1 MSDKVR
7 IYQLAKELGVENKV
21 LMAKLDEMGVEYK
34 SHSSTLEHD
43 TAETV
48 KQLLAGGTSAK
59 PTATEISK
67 GEEEKGSRGE
77 KAAKVEETRTA
88 TPVVKAKPEVSKM
101 QPAPPQPMTQTIEKP
116 AAQPVQTQPVQTQ
129 TVQTQPAQAKP
140 AQQPQSRPAATAVA
154 IKPAEPEVKKPL
166 TKEERRALI
175 PADAPRRAPVVTV
188 MGHVDHGKTSLLD
201 FIRKSRVAEREAGG
215 ITQHIGAYQVQTSH
229 GPITFFDTPGHEAF
243 TTIRQRGANATD
255 IAVIVVAADDSI
267 MPQTREAIAHAK
279 AAKVP
284 IIVAVNK
291 TDLPQANPDKVK
303 QDLMQLELIPE
314 EYGGDTVV
322 VPLSAKTGAGVDNLL
337 EMISLIADLENYRAV
352 TTISARGVIIESVLD
367 KRAGVLA
374 TVLVQEGTLKVTDYV
389 VAGEA
394 WAKVKAMTDSDGKRV
409 TEAKPSVP
417 VQILGFSEQ
426 PVAGESIEA
435 VSSEVAAKALVAER
449 KGVRVDLE
457 TEDRNSRAKV
467 TLAELFG
474 TESKDKVINLIVR
487 ADTQGSLEAIKGIL
501 QKEAA
506 KSSEV
511 DISVMLAEV
520 GAPNESDLLLASTSG
535 ATIMTFNVNP
545 TGTVEKSAERQG
557 ITIKPYKIIY
567 QLAEDV
573 QRMIRGQT
581 EPTYEEKILGHAE
594 VRQLISIPKM
604 GTIAGSYVTDGVVRR
619 GAKARIYRGGKEV
632 YKGSISQLKRF
643 KDDAREVGTGFEC
656 GINLQNYDTVQQG
669 DVIEVYDMVEVPA

>member
-7 IYQLAKELGVENKV
+7 IYQLAKELGVENKA

-43 TAETV
+43 IAETV
-48 KQLLAGGTSAK
+48 KQLLQGDKAGTSEPSAVSRQPSAEAK
-59 PTATEISK
+59 P
-67 GEEEKGSRGE
+67 
-77 KAAKVEETRTA
+77 KAEAPKVE
-88 TPVVKAKPEVSKM
+88 TPRA
-101 QPAPPQPMTQTIEKP
+101 QPAPTQPMTQTIEKP
-116 AAQPVQTQPVQTQ
+116 APSTSSPSTSSGVST
-129 TVQTQPAQAKP
+129 KP
-140 AQQPQSRPAATAVA
+140 APRAPNPAPQTAVA
-154 IKPAEPEVKKPL
+154 VKQPATKPAEPEVKKPL

-215 ITQHIGAYQVQTSH
+215 ITQHIGAYQVQTGH
-229 GPITFFDTPGHEAF
+229 GPVTFFDTPGHEAF

-303 QDLMQLELIPE
+303 QDLMQLELVPE

-322 VPLSAKTGAGVDNLL
+322 VPLSAKTGKGIDQLL
-337 EMISLIADLENYRAV
+337 EMITLIADLENYRAV
-352 TTISARGVIIESVLD
+352 TTIPARGIIIESVLD

-374 TVLVQEGTLKVTDYV
+374 TVLVQEGTLKVADYV

-409 TEAKPSVP
+409 NEAKPSVP

-426 PVAGESIEA
+426 PIAGETIEA

-449 KGVRVDLE
+449 KGVRTDLE
-457 TEDRNSRAKV
+457 TEDRNARAKV

-474 TESKDKVINLIVR
+474 TESKDKVINLILR

-501 QKEAA
+501 LKEAA
-506 KSSEV
+506 KSDEV
-511 DISVMLAEV
+511 DINVMLAEV

-545 TGTVEKSAERQG
+545 TGGVEKSAERQG
-557 ITIKPYKIIY
+557 IEIKSYKIIY

-581 EPTYEEKILGHAE
+581 EPTYEEKVLGHAE
-594 VRQLISIPKM
+594 VRQVIQIPKM

-619 GAKARIYRGGKEV
+619 GAKARIFRGGKEI
-632 YKGSISQLKRF
+632 YKGSVAQLKRF

-656 GINLQNYDTVQQG
+656 GINLQNYDNVQQG

>member
-1 MSDKVR
+1 MPDKVR
-7 IYQLAKELGVENKV
+7 IYQLAKELGVENKE
-21 LMAKLDEMGVEYK
+21 LMAKLDELGVEYK

-48 KQLLAGGTSAK
+48 KQLILGDKTPSATPTATKLEATKPETPKPEAAKLEVKAEPVSTPKVAAPAPKPETRAPATSAK
-59 PTATEISK
+59 T
-67 GEEEKGSRGE
+67 
-77 KAAKVEETRTA
+77 
-88 TPVVKAKPEVSKM
+88 
-101 QPAPPQPMTQTIEKP
+101 
-116 AAQPVQTQPVQTQ
+116 
-129 TVQTQPAQAKP
+129 
-140 AQQPQSRPAATAVA
+140 ATAVA
-154 IKPAEPEVKKPL
+154 VKQPETKLAEPEVKKPL
-166 TKEERRALI
+166 TREERRALV

-322 VPLSAKTGAGVDNLL
+322 VPVSAKTGKGVDNLL
-337 EMISLIADLENYRAV
+337 EMISLVADLENYRAI
-352 TTISARGVIIESVLD
+352 TNIPAHGVIIESVLD

-374 TVLVQEGTLKVTDYV
+374 TVLVQEGTLKVADYV

-409 TEAKPSVP
+409 NEAKPSVP

-426 PVAGESIEA
+426 PVAGENIQA
-435 VSSEVAAKALVAER
+435 VANEVAAKALVAER
-449 KGVRVDLE
+449 KTLRTDLE
-457 TEDRNSRAKV
+457 TEDRNARSKV
-467 TLAELFG
+467 TLAELFSG
-474 TESKDKVINLIVR
+474 PGKTNIINLILR
-487 ADTQGSLEAIKGIL
+487 ADTQGSLEAIRGIL
-501 QKEAA
+501 QKEAG
-506 KSSEV
+506 KSEEV
-511 DISVMLAEV
+511 DINLMLAEV

-545 TGTVEKSAERQG
+545 TGAVEKSAERQG

-581 EPTYEEKILGHAE
+581 EPTYEEKIIGHAE
-594 VRQLISIPKM
+594 VRQVISIPKM

-619 GAKARIYRGGKEV
+619 GAKARIFRGGKEV
-632 YKGSISQLKRF
+632 YKGSVSQLKRF